1 MTHHMKEGEIYWC
14 LICGNEVKILK
25 ASKGVLT
32 CCNQPMVKSTEDIVT
47 SD

>member
-1 MTHHMKEGEIYWC
+1 MKKGEKYWC

-25 ASKGVLT
+25 VRKGVLT
-32 CCNQPMVKSTEDIVT
+32 CCNQPMVKASEDIVS